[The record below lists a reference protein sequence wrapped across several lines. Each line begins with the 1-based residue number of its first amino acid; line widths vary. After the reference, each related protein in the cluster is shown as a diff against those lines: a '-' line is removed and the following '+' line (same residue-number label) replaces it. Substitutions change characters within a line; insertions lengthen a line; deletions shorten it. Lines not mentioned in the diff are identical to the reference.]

1 MNLPAFWIKYKR
13 QILAVI
19 LMLSVLTLGFL
30 LRLDKTIVTAIAAL
44 IGLATSAFSGLTALL
59 ALIPWAGPLIV
70 KALSLPIV
78 WLMNGAGYFTAIFLA
93 KRGHTKSV
101 IDSRLIT
108 IVLIVGIII
117 GFIIG
122 KLV

>member
-1 MNLPAFWIKYKR
+1 M
-13 QILAVI
+13 AVT
-19 LMLSVLTLGFL
+19 LMLTVLVLGYL
-30 LRLDKTIVTAIAAL
+30 LRLDKAIVTAFAAL
-44 IGLATSAFSGLTALL
+44 VGLATSAFSGLVALL

-93 KRGHTKSV
+93 KRGKGKAV
-101 IDSRLIT
+101 IDSRIIT

-122 KLV
+122 KLL

>member
-1 MNLPAFWIKYKR
+1 MTKAEFWAKYKKH
-13 QILAVI
+13 IMAVA

-30 LRLDKTIVTAIAAL
+30 LRLDKTIVTAFAAL
-44 IGLATSAFSGLTALL
+44 VGLATSAFSSLTALIV
-59 ALIPWAGPLIV
+59 LIPWAGPLIV
-70 KALSLPIV
+70 KALSLPII

-93 KRGHTKSV
+93 KRGHGKAV
-101 IDSRLIT
+101 VDSRLIT

-122 KLV
+122 KIL

>member
-1 MNLPAFWIKYKR
+1 MAVALM
-13 QILAVI
+13 LAVLI
-19 LMLSVLTLGFL
+19 LGFL
-30 LRLDKTIVTAIAAL
+30 LRLDKTIVAGIAAL
-44 IGLATSAFSGLTALL
+44 VGLATSAFSGLTALIV
-59 ALIPWAGPLIV
+59 LIPWAGPLIV

-93 KRGHTKSV
+93 KKGHGKAV
-101 IDSRLIT
+101 VDSRLIT

-122 KLV
+122 KLL